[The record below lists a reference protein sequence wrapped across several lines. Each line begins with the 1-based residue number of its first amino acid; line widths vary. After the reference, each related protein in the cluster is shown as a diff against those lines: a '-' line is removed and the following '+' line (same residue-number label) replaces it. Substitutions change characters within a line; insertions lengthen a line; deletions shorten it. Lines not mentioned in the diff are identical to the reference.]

1 MASYDYYK
9 RKDTGS
15 VIPSLKPGSN
25 WFFIKVQPALQNM
38 EAADTLKLFKTK
50 KHWVFLNG
58 FYRVATGT
66 TGAASADIG
75 ITGTGQGV
83 AAAIPIDQDGITDQW
98 VRMDNGGNTAADDDA
113 PLALTEDGY
122 FYFECLEASITDGE
136 IDLLFEFMIPYDS
149 VGSMTS
155 NEG

>member
-15 VIPSLKPGSN
+15 IIPTLKPGSN
-25 WFFIKVQPALQNM
+25 WFFIKVLPALQNM
-38 EAADTLKLFKTK
+38 VAADTLKLFKTK
-50 KHWVFLNG
+50 NHWVFLNG

-75 ITGTGQGV
+75 TTGTGQEYTD
-83 AAAIPIDQDGITDQW
+83 AIPIDQDGITDQW
-98 VRMDNGGNTAADDDA
+98 VRFTEGDDDA
-113 PLALTEDGY
+113 PVAIIADGY
-122 FYFECLEASITDGE
+122 VYFECLEASITDGE

>member
-9 RKDTGS
+9 RRDTGS
-15 VIPSLKPGSN
+15 IIPSLKPGSN

-38 EAADTLKLFKTK
+38 VAADTLKLFKTK
-50 KHWVFLNG
+50 NHWVFLNG
-58 FYRVATGT
+58 FYRVATAT

-75 ITGTGQGV
+75 TTGTGQEYT
-83 AAAIPIDQDGITDQW
+83 AALPSDSGSDTW
-98 VRMDNGGNTAADDDA
+98 VRFTAGDDDA
-113 PLALTEDGY
+113 PVAIIADGY
-122 FYFECLEASITDGE
+122 VYYENLDASVTDGV
-136 IDLLFEFMIPYDS
+136 IDLLFEFMIPHTS

>member
-15 VIPSLKPGSN
+15 HIPSLKPGSN

-38 EAADTLKLFKTK
+38 VAADTLKLFKTK
-50 KHWVFLNG
+50 NHWVFLNG

-75 ITGTGQGV
+75 TTGTGEEYT
-83 AAAIPIDQDGITDQW
+83 AAIPVDQDGITDQW
-98 VRMDNGGNTAADDDA
+98 VRFTAADDNA
-113 PLALTEDGY
+113 PLAIIADGY
-122 FYFECLEASITDGE
+122 VYFECLEASITDGE

>member
-1 MASYDYYK
+1 MSSFDYYK

-15 VIPSLKPGSN
+15 MIPSLKPGSN
-25 WFFIKVQPALQNM
+25 WFYIVVLPGLQNM
-38 EAADTLKLFKTK
+38 VAADTLKLFKTK
-50 KHWVFLNG
+50 NHWVYLNG
-58 FYRVATGT
+58 LYRVATGT

-75 ITGTGQGV
+75 ITGAGQGI

-98 VRMDNGGNTAADDDA
+98 VRMDNGGNTAADDNVPVA
-113 PLALTEDGY
+113 ITADGY
-122 FYFECLEASITDGE
+122 VFFECLEASVTDGE
-136 IDLLFEFMIPYDS
+136 IDLLFEFMIPNTE

>member
-25 WFFIKVQPALQNM
+25 WFFIKVQPKLQNM
-38 EAADTLKLFKTK
+38 STADTLKLFKTK
-50 KHWVFLNG
+50 DHWVFLNG
-58 FYRVATGT
+58 LYRVATAT

-75 ITGTGQGV
+75 ITGTGQEV
-83 AAAIPIDQDGITDQW
+83 AAAIPIDSASDTW
-98 VRMDNGGNTAADDDA
+98 TRMDAASGGDDDA
-113 PLALTEDGY
+113 PLAIILDAY
-122 FYFECLEASITDGE
+122 FYFECLDASVTDGE
-136 IDLLFEFMIPYDS
+136 IDLLFEFMIPNTE